1 MPKAKA
7 AYTRIY
13 ACSIRFIEACGLS
26 KKSLYKVANLANLS
40 LGGIGKVCS
49 QKESKCVI
57 YYLLPE
63 FTNTSHIFVVWLVEG
78 YHLFIE

>member
-7 AYTRIY
+7 VYTRIY

-40 LGGIGKVCS
+40 LGGVYRKSMQSKGKQMYNLLFTSRIYKYLSHFC
-49 QKESKCVI
+49 CVA
-57 YYLLPE
+57 
-63 FTNTSHIFVVWLVEG
+63 S
-78 YHLFIE
+78 

>member
-40 LGGIGKVCS
+40 LGGVHWKS
-49 QKESKCVI
+49 MQSKRKQMCNLLFTSRIYKYLSHFCCVA
-57 YYLLPE
+57 
-63 FTNTSHIFVVWLVEG
+63 S
-78 YHLFIE
+78 